1 MTNNCIIYCSFIYI
15 YIIYIYKQQRVYK
28 CSEMSWTH
36 DILGGGLHYVS
47 LLYSF
52 MPFKH
57 WMMIQHDKHVGE
69 EIPTNSGLVD

>member
-1 MTNNCIIYCSFIYI
+1 
-15 YIIYIYKQQRVYK
+15 
-28 CSEMSWTH
+28 MSWTH
-36 DILGGGLHYVS
+36 DILGGGLHCVS